1 MEIRVIQKLLK
12 IFFKRNMNIK
22 MMVQMC
28 IIKKK
33 KLRRKETCTGF
44 SERILEYCNWC

>member
-1 MEIRVIQKLLK
+1 MDITVIQQSLK
-12 IFFKRNMNIK
+12 IFFKRNVNIK
-22 MMVQMC
+22 IMVQRC

-44 SERILEYCNWC
+44 SERIL

>member
-1 MEIRVIQKLLK
+1 MEIRVIQKSLK

-22 MMVQMC
+22 MMVQRC

-33 KLRRKETCTGF
+33 KPVQAFQRGF
-44 SERILEYCNWC
+44 WNTVIGDEA

>member
-1 MEIRVIQKLLK
+1 MEIRVIQKSLK

-22 MMVQMC
+22 MMVQRF

-33 KLRRKETCTGF
+33 KLERKETCTGF
-44 SERILEYCNWC
+44 SERILENCNW